1 MINEALLENKHF
13 FLHKVVDDKNETIE
27 ELTKRVEGL
36 EAKINKTKHT
46 GGIFDR
52 LSQ

>member
-1 MINEALLENKHF
+1 MRKYTHF
-13 FLHKVVDDKNETIE
+13 LQIDRDDKNETIE
-27 ELTKRVEGL
+27 ELTKRVEG
-36 EAKINKTKHT
+36 NKTKHT

>member
-1 MINEALLENKHF
+1 MRKKTH

-27 ELTKRVEGL
+27 ELTKRVEDL